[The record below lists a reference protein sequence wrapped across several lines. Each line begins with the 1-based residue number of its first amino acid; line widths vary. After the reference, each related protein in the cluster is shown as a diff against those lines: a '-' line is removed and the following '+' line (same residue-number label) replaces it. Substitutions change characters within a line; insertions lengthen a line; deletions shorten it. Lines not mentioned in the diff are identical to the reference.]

1 MGAHK
6 EDLSGWEMHGLG
18 WQCPPQGTTTGVL
31 LFDTYC
37 QLQADEC
44 TCKGKILL
52 PQCTRGGT
60 QQQFPKWLQTPP
72 TKVDKELGLKAQEP
86 SLPSPQQVWP
96 GQQSSPCSP
105 ASASLPWLPS
115 SCALGIR
122 AVFVP
127 RRQMAVAGAV
137 PLGGGAW
144 PPPATGPLN
153 EKRPRYP
160 WQRPSLRVAC
170 PELHISDCKLLL
182 TASLPSLRLTS

>member
-1 MGAHK
+1 M
-6 EDLSGWEMHGLG
+6 S
-18 WQCPPQGTTTGVL
+18 VL
-31 LFDTYC
+31 ARGRYC
-37 QLQADEC
+37 SHNAPREAPSSSFQNGC
-44 TCKGKILL
+44 
-52 PQCTRGGT
+52 RR
-60 QQQFPKWLQTPP
+60 PP
-72 TKVDKELGLKAQEP
+72 TKADKELGLKAQEP

-115 SCALGIR
+115 SCALRIR